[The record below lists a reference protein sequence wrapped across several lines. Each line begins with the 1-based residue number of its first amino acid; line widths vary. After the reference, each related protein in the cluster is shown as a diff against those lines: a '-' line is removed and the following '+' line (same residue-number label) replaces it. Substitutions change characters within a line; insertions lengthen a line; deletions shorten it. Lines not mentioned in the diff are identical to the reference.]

1 MNERSPAEDI
11 FFAAL
16 EKSEPAERA
25 AYLDEACAGNE
36 SLRRRVEAMLTAHP
50 QVGKFLER
58 PIAEAEGV
66 VELGA
71 VQNAAVDLS
80 FLAPPSEPGSL
91 GRLDHYEVLEVVGRG
106 GAGLEAVLRV
116 WLVVGRVAEHIDALI
131 GAAQLLQERLAE
143 IGRAHV

>member
-50 QVGKFLER
+50 QVGQFLER
-58 PIAEAEGV
+58 PIAEAEAV
-66 VELGA
+66 AELGA
-71 VQNAAVDLS
+71 VQNAAADLS
-80 FLAPPSEPGSL
+80 FLSLSSEPGSL
-91 GRLDHYEVLEVVGRG
+91 GRLDHYEILEV
-106 GAGLEAVLRV
+106 
-116 WLVVGRVAEHIDALI
+116 
-131 GAAQLLQERLAE
+131 
-143 IGRAHV
+143 IGR